1 MDYFFR
7 SLIAFTII
15 GILLGGSFAF
25 IYTVARKSSEIA
37 REFPKVECEAVS
49 ATYGNQLQRY
59 AAEDYD
65 FVVANDGLPSSGA
78 LTCFCQ
84 EQFKLDYDKAVS
96 STFGHEKG
104 AKICKEYESITIEVF
119 LWLNSLKYF
128 ITGVNFVLRTVCIKL
143 VTWIGYP
150 TETQQLEE
158 ITKVTFLVQFFNTAF
173 LLLLVNADL
182 SEQPFSFGLTG
193 GLQSDF
199 EQSWYKVIGNT
210 IVGTMIFSAIFPAME
225 AGGFFSLRLLG
236 RILDSG
242 CNCFNKYATKKTSIQ
257 GYINT
262 YSGPIYMMHFKYS
275 ALMNVVFVTFT
286 YGFGIPMLFP
296 IGSLALFVLY
306 LVEKTMLYYGYRLPP
321 MYDERLSQSVLKKLY
336 YAPLFFLS
344 FGYWMASNKQMLS
357 NDHLVPKDRMI
368 SPDTTEHTID
378 RVFTGDFKTAPA
390 WPLLAAFGL
399 LLFCQLFGSM
409 IMRCFVWCFPS
420 LEIGDISLDEDID
433 NYWAALDEKDR
444 NWATKEDQH
453 ATEKLGLQIFT
464 KKQKAA
470 LANSKMTERR
480 TL

>member
-1 MDYFFR
+1 
-7 SLIAFTII
+7 
-15 GILLGGSFAF
+15 
-25 IYTVARKSSEIA
+25 
-37 REFPKVECEAVS
+37 
-49 ATYGNQLQRY
+49 
-59 AAEDYD
+59 
-65 FVVANDGLPSSGA
+65 
-78 LTCFCQ
+78 
-84 EQFKLDYDKAVS
+84 
-96 STFGHEKG
+96 
-104 AKICKEYESITIEVF
+104 
-119 LWLNSLKYF
+119 
-128 ITGVNFVLRTVCIKL
+128 
-143 VTWIGYP
+143 
-150 TETQQLEE
+150 
-158 ITKVTFLVQFFNTAF
+158 
-173 LLLLVNADL
+173 
-182 SEQPFSFGLTG
+182 
-193 GLQSDF
+193 
-199 EQSWYKVIGNT
+199 
-210 IVGTMIFSAIFPAME
+210 
-225 AGGFFSLRLLG
+225 
-236 RILDSG
+236 
-242 CNCFNKYATKKTSIQ
+242 
-257 GYINT
+257 
-262 YSGPIYMMHFKYS
+262 MMHFKYS

-336 YAPLFFLS
+336 YAPLFFLG

-390 WPLLAAFGL
+390 WPLLATFGL
-399 LLFCQLFGSM
+399 LLFCQIFGSM

-470 LANSKMTERR
+470 LANSTMTERR
-480 TL
+480 TLQGCHSYDILANPLYFDDFQYVSASLENRDLYIIDDDEDEGNDAVQSDIVRFALNLAFMNEREAHEFQFDQ